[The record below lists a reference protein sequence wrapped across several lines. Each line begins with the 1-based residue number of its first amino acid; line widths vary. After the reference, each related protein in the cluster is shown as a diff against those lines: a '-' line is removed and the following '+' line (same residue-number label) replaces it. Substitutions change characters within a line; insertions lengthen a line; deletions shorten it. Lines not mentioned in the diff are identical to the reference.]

1 MLSMLNELLGKP
13 STPLMATITGVK
25 HDSREVVDGDLYVCL
40 KGAEH
45 DGHQYIIDAIT
56 RGAVAIVVSAGHA
69 FMDSSYP
76 VSVWSVS
83 DTREILGVLAA
94 VVYGDPTDRLFLT
107 GVTGTNGK
115 TSTTR
120 MMAHVANEMGLA
132 TGTIGTLGAFYKE
145 WTLPTER
152 TTPEAS
158 TLQHMF
164 ASMLAAGAEGLVF
177 EVASHALSQGRVNN
191 CLFDAVVFTNLTQD
205 HLDYHGD
212 MQSYFQ
218 TKSTLFHDHVDRAIR
233 AGKHPFAIINT
244 ASHWGRDLA
253 SSVISI
259 PVITYALVDSG
270 DVDVFSENVCLSP
283 GGSVFRCCYKGV
295 KVDVRLPIGGGFQV
309 ENALACI
316 AWGVAQGWDIQRVC
330 QTLETCPQVPGRFES
345 VSSLA
350 PFDVIVDYAH
360 SPDGLHAVLTSIR
373 GLSKGRVICVFG
385 CGGDRDKT
393 KRPLMG
399 MIASDLADVVIITSD
414 NPRTEDP
421 DAIITDILAGVDDS
435 GQLFVETDR
444 RAAIQLALSVALP
457 GDVVLLAGKGH
468 EDYQII
474 GEHKH
479 PFDDR
484 LVAREILVS

>member
-1 MLSMLNELLGKP
+1 MLSALDNLLGKP
-13 STPLMATITGVK
+13 STPVMATITGVK

-40 KGAEH
+40 EGSEH
-45 DGHQYIIDAIT
+45 DGHQYINDAIR
-56 RGAVAIVVSAGHA
+56 RGAVAIVVSAGHE
-69 FMDSSYP
+69 FTDLSYP
-76 VSVWSVS
+76 VSVWIVS
-83 DTREILGVLAA
+83 DTREVLGLLAA
-94 VVYGDPTDRLFLT
+94 VVYGYPCNKLFLT

-120 MMAHVANEMGLA
+120 MMAHVANEMGLS

-145 WTLPTER
+145 WTLPTAR

-218 TKSTLFHDHVDRAIR
+218 TKSTLFYDHVDRSIR
-233 AGKHPFAIINT
+233 GGKLPFAVINT
-244 ASHWGRDLA
+244 SSHWGMELA
-253 SSVISI
+253 LNVKSI

-283 GGSVFRCCYKGV
+283 TGSVFRCCYKGL

-316 AWGVAQGWDIQRVC
+316 AWGGAHGWDIQRVC
-330 QTLETCPQVPGRFES
+330 QALQTCPQVPGRFEAVES
-345 VSSLA
+345 TA

-360 SPDGLHAVLTSIR
+360 SPDGLYAVLTSIR
-373 GLSKGRVICVFG
+373 GLCKGRVICVFG

-393 KRPLMG
+393 KRPRMG
-399 MIASDLADVVIITSD
+399 MIASDLADVVIVTSD

-421 DAIITDILAGVDDS
+421 ERIIADILAGATDS
-435 GQLFVETDR
+435 CRLFVETDR
-444 RAAIQLALSVALP
+444 RAAIQRALALALTD
-457 GDVVLLAGKGH
+457 DVILIAGKGH

-474 GEHKH
+474 GDHKH

-484 LVAREILVS
+484 LVAKEILF